1 MAGCCEHSNDLL
13 EPIKC
18 GELLINRGT
27 ISFLSSTLIHGVS
40 YVTAVEER
48 HAVQVKYNLSLL

>member
-1 MAGCCEHSNDLL
+1 MVGCCEHSNDLL

-27 ISFLSSTLIHGVS
+27 VSHLSSTLIHGVS
-40 YVTAVEER
+40 YVTVVEKR
-48 HAVQVKYNLSLL
+48 HAVQVKYTLFLP